1 MIVPD
6 VNLLLYAYDSTSP
19 FHDRSRAWWES
30 CLSGSEPVGLT
41 HPVVFAFVRI
51 GTNARAYLR
60 PMSLVEASA
69 QVRSWLGRRV
79 TRVLHP
85 DSAHVERVLEL
96 LKEAASAGGNLVTDA
111 QVAALALAHK
121 GTVHTADH
129 DFERFMG
136 LECRFP
142 LEE

>member
-1 MIVPD
+1 VIVPD

-19 FHDRSRAWWES
+19 FHKLSREWWEK
-30 CLSGSEPVGLT
+30 CLTGSEPVGLT

-51 GTNARAYLR
+51 GTSARAFLR
-60 PMSLVEASA
+60 PMSLAEVSTH
-69 QVRSWLGRRV
+69 VTSWLSRRI

-85 DSAHVERVLEL
+85 DPAYVENVLKL
-96 LKEAASAGGNLVTDA
+96 LQAASSAGGNLVTDA

-129 DFERFMG
+129 DFERFKG
-136 LECRFP
+136 LECCFP
-142 LEE
+142 LDE